1 MGRDKKQPSLH
12 QLRLII
18 NETQGARNFLAVVVT
33 ARAVEVSARFLT
45 EYLMEWALAIEYF
58 WVQSAVDVSNAAC
71 EGLALLVANME
82 EINRNRVARGNN
94 LLPDICAILFSRVLY

>member
-1 MGRDKKQPSLH
+1 MERAKKQPTLH

-18 NETQGARNFLAVVVT
+18 KETQGARNFLAVLVT
-33 ARAVEVSARFLT
+33 ARAVEVSA
-45 EYLMEWALAIEYF
+45 EYLMEWALAIEFF

-71 EGLALLVANME
+71 EGLAPLVANME
-82 EINRNRVARGNN
+82 EINGNRVARGNN